1 MPAESAANVTVSRA
15 NRTSSISSALISC
28 WGRLSRSPFINC
40 GRMVSPAETLCRTV
54 GAVSLSCGQVCSSVA
69 CRGRIA
75 QHIAARKDCVHLANG
90 REEFAASALG
100 VDNHKKSSRLQPVV
114 AAVSHKR
121 LLRDS
126 LVKDVVDQQHARAPR
141 RGHTFQQASQAI
153 GLPFLAQIE
162 PVERLDAHGSIHR
175 EHASDNGNGCGLN
188 ASDPLGV
195 IPARAAPQK
204 YAAARQRLVQQKRG
218 AQDPDKRIAARFHR
232 SPLHG
237 QMFASIGSGPCFQP
251 SSRKSSGERN
261 FTPHRRTNS
270 IKRLSSASSG
280 KSRST

>member
-1 MPAESAANVTVSRA
+1 
-15 NRTSSISSALISC
+15 
-28 WGRLSRSPFINC
+28 
-40 GRMVSPAETLCRTV
+40 MVSPAETLCRTV

-218 AQDPDKRIAARFHR
+218 AQIPDKRIAARFHR
-232 SPLHG
+232 SPSAPPDVCEHRIRALSSSPVHENLR
-237 QMFASIGSGPCFQP
+237 GSETSHRIAEQTP
-251 SSRKSSGERN
+251 SSGSRARRRANPGALAASAQHTRRH
-261 FTPHRRTNS
+261 PHRTS
-270 IKRLSSASSG
+270 HHSG
-280 KSRST
+280 YLTLFAEN